1 MVILGMASS
10 SKAIMGWV
18 QERIGD
24 PPPPPLNWM
33 LLEEIQLCLCLV
45 VDALSSSSFLW
56 VRIVGSC
63 SMPLGN
69 DVTALG

>member
-1 MVILGMASS
+1 MVILGTASS
-10 SKAIMGWV
+10 NKVIMGWV
-18 QERIGD
+18 QERMGE

-33 LLEEIQLCLCLV
+33 LLEEIWLCLCLV
-45 VDALSSSSFLW
+45 VDVLSSSSFLW

-63 SMPLGN
+63 SMSLGN